1 MISQEL
7 ITAAQAAQRKWK
19 VWASVSL
26 AQYGIESAWG
36 TREPKGSNNGFG
48 IQALHGLPSVS
59 AESFEYVNGVRTP
72 KTEHFAVFKSIADAF
87 DKHGELLATN
97 SAYKEAMA
105 TTTAKAFVVAM
116 AKKYATAPTYADTIL
131 GLMRSD
137 NLEQYD
143 KLPSV
148 GPADP
153 PTSGPAPGPA
163 QTKDTPMASTPT
175 PTPAPAPAAP
185 VTSTATSKLAAVLN
199 LMSGLN
205 LQQISDFVEGKQT
218 LQQGITTA
226 EEFAQTLLYGATVL
240 GVPFAGEAALL
251 LPTAEKWIALAEEF
265 FPTAQGV
272 IGSVVAS
279 VTQNAPTIKTGR

>member
-1 MISQEL
+1 MISQDL

-48 IQALHGLPSVS
+48 IQALHGLPSVE
-59 AESFEYVNGVRTP
+59 ADSFEYINGVRTP
-72 KTEHFAVFKSIADAF
+72 KTEHFAVFKSVADAF

-97 SAYKEAMA
+97 PAYKEAMA

-148 GPADP
+148 GSVAP
-153 PTSGPAPGPA
+153 PAPGPA
-163 QTKDTPMASTPT
+163 SGAAQMKDTPMVSTPT
-175 PTPAPAPAAP
+175 PAPAAP